1 MRWIVAV
8 LLVSS
13 LYAQESSKLPET
25 PTFGVSV
32 MLPAGLTGQIY
43 AIKESSDELPNFK
56 KLKSIGTIYTYS
68 LAVAPRDFSE
78 GFPGIPERFEWFA
91 IDYTGRFW
99 ITDPG
104 EYIFILTSD
113 DGSKLYIDDKRV
125 IDNDKLHAPL
135 AMESKVKLKAGAH
148 SIRVSYFQGPRLH
161 VALMLEV
168 IPPDGERRIFS
179 TQEFKPPSDLD
190 EVP

>member
-1 MRWIVAV
+1 MV

-13 LYAQESSKLPET
+13 LRAQESDKLSET
-25 PTFGVSV
+25 PTFGVSIV
-32 MLPAGLTGQIY
+32 LPAGLTGQIY
-43 AIKESSDELPNFK
+43 AIKENSDELPNFK

-68 LAVAPRDFSE
+68 LAVAPRDFLE

-104 EYIFILTSD
+104 EYVFILTSD

-135 AMESKVKLKAGAH
+135 TMENKVKLKAGAH

-179 TQEFKPPSDLD
+179 TQEFKPPSDISSD
-190 EVP
+190 QIPE